1 MTLELRASLDLAH
14 TMAMSAVHRKESR
27 GAHQRLDE
35 FNRRDDDNYLKH
47 TLVWFNGDDEPRLD
61 YEKVNITRSQPKERV
76 YKRQPVRNRKRRRN
90 NREQR
95 HICIWYTRQYRKPA
109 ARPDSGKTITLEILR
124 YIPGQHDKPEFQPFQ
139 IPYVEDW
146 SMLDA
151 LVYQR

>member
-1 MTLELRASLDLAH
+1 EGLDKISELKERYKKVCVEDKSHVFNTEFLMTLELRASLDLAH

-76 YKRQPVRNRKRRRN
+76 YG
-90 NREQR
+90 
-95 HICIWYTRQYRKPA
+95 A
-109 ARPDSGKTITLEILR
+109 AGAKQKEEA
-124 YIPGQHDKPEFQPFQ
+124 K
-139 IPYVEDW
+139 
-146 SMLDA
+146 
-151 LVYQR
+151 